1 MGLGFCGKLYG
12 AMSKGGIMSEIN
24 PEEILKLISK
34 EKTNKE
40 IAEQLSTS
48 VKNIEKIINKLC
60 KAFKV
65 KSRVGLVREY
75 MRELKSGEV

>member
-1 MGLGFCGKLYG
+1 
-12 AMSKGGIMSEIN
+12 MSEIN
-24 PEEILKLISK
+24 PDQILKKIVE

-40 IAEQLSTS
+40 IAEELSTS

-60 KAFKV
+60 KEFKV
-65 KSRVGLVREY
+65 KSRVGLTREY

>member
-1 MGLGFCGKLYG
+1 MDGFFGKLYG

-24 PEEILKLISK
+24 LDLILQKIVQ

-40 IAEQLSTS
+40 IAEDLNTS
-48 VKNIEKIINKLC
+48 EKNVERIIKKLC
-60 KAFKV
+60 RLFKV
-65 KSRVGLVREY
+65 KSKVGLTREY

>member
-1 MGLGFCGKLYG
+1 MVCTLVRGV
-12 AMSKGGIMSEIN
+12 KGDIMSEIN
-24 PEEILKLISK
+24 PENILKLISK

-40 IAEQLSTS
+40 IAEELSTS

-60 KAFKV
+60 KEFKV

>member
-1 MGLGFCGKLYG
+1 
-12 AMSKGGIMSEIN
+12 MSKGGIMSEIN
-24 PEEILKLISK
+24 PDQILQKIVQ

-40 IAEQLSTS
+40 IAEELSTS

-60 KAFKV
+60 KEFKV
-65 KSRVGLVREY
+65 KSKVGLTREY

>member
-1 MGLGFCGKLYG
+1 
-12 AMSKGGIMSEIN
+12 MSKGGIMSEIN
-24 PEEILKLISK
+24 PDQILQKIVQ

-40 IAEQLSTS
+40 IAEELSTS

-60 KAFKV
+60 KEFKV

-75 MRELKSGEV
+75 MRELKSSEV